1 MSWFT
6 EAMQLRET
14 KPTEVSACDWH
25 SRLRQESRR
34 LTGPRRAILQVLG
47 EKAQPLTNK
56 EIFQALPKG
65 HCDLAT
71 IYRSV
76 QMLERLGLV
85 KRFDF
90 GDGTARFALLAEG
103 CDGHRHHLVCTQ
115 CRRMVEVGECI
126 VRELEAQVA
135 AHSSFKSVT
144 HRLEFFGIC
153 PACQK

>member
-1 MSWFT
+1 MHFHDAKAG
-6 EAMQLRET
+6 EA
-14 KPTEVSACDWH
+14 KPCDWR
-25 SRLRQESRR
+25 SRLRQESRK

-47 EKAQPLTNK
+47 EQARPLTNK
-56 EIFQALPKG
+56 EIFLALPKG

-90 GDGTARFALLAEG
+90 GDGAARFALLTEG
-103 CDGHRHHLVCTQ
+103 CDSHQHHLVCTQ
-115 CRRMVEVGECI
+115 CRRLVEVGECI
-126 VRELEAQVA
+126 VRELEARVA
-135 AHSSFKSVT
+135 AASQFKSVT

>member
-1 MSWFT
+1 M
-6 EAMQLRET
+6 ELRET
-14 KPTEVSACDWH
+14 KPAEVNTCDWH
-25 SRLRQESRR
+25 SRLRQESRK

-47 EKAQPLTNK
+47 EQARPLTNK

-76 QMLERLGLV
+76 QMLERVGLV

-90 GDGTARFALLAEG
+90 GDGAARFALLTDGSEG
-103 CDGHRHHLVCTQ
+103 CGSHRHHLVCTQ

-126 VRELEAQVA
+126 VRELEARVA
-135 AHSSFKSVT
+135 AHSNFKSVT